1 MQVWHAHG
9 TARLDTLR
17 HITKRNDTVR
27 HMHITKQHGRY
38 HITSSQRIARQRE
51 ERKVRAKCCDFAG
64 VSSNSEDLPGAH
76 CGFDSL
82 MKCFRK
88 RAIKE
93 KPSGPYQIILVRGLT
108 ILKTHLLSHS
118 RAFLGWFSFA
128 WICIYLSQAIFS
140 STHSSVLCCSPF
152 LASIHATLNSV
163 RNAVW

>member
-1 MQVWHAHG
+1 MLIRAFWTFFFTFLLNSKLYDFGPDASLTRTRHV
-9 TARLDTLR
+9 TARHVTLR

-27 HMHITKQHGRY
+27 HMHITEQHGRY

-118 RAFLGWFSFA
+118 RAFLG
-128 WICIYLSQAIFS
+128 
-140 STHSSVLCCSPF
+140 
-152 LASIHATLNSV
+152 
-163 RNAVW
+163 